1 MFTREELE
9 KLLGSKIFM
18 ELFVKVQANW
28 RQNSQMVKMLDWHR
42 QLEEMQLRQSPE
54 EDADVEADLDDES

>member
-1 MFTREELE
+1 
-9 KLLGSKIFM
+9 M

-42 QLEEMQLRQSPE
+42 QLEEMQERQSPD
-54 EDADVEADLDDES
+54 EDELDVEDEPEDEEEE

>member
-1 MFTREELE
+1 
-9 KLLGSKIFM
+9 M

-42 QLEEMQLRQSPE
+42 QLEEMQERQSPDDE
-54 EDADVEADLDDES
+54 EEFEAGADESEDEEAEADEK